1 MKRVITKSEGVRTA
15 LRILLLVMIV
25 MIWPLR
31 LFHEDIGEQ
40 NTASAVEDIVI
51 SGEDNNAA
59 QSFVTDYAHLQ
70 YIELRLTPDQPAG
83 KFHFMLFDAEN
94 KLICEQDVDTSE
106 NERNGNCRICINRDL
121 EPDTAYVYLIKAVDD
136 GSSVSLQ
143 LEDTA
148 VQGNVSQG
156 VMTYQNSSMENRSLI
171 ASYIYREPLR
181 KGRSALIILAL
192 LVIMVVSDMIISK
205 LSKKYDIGNSLVPDT
220 WTYQILCN
228 PLIILFAVW
237 GMIAA
242 GPMHIFGKHI
252 FDIVILEAGIVMLA
266 ATLLYVVNRPYP
278 TKERKMALADSNEGI
293 SDCLQVIFIALAI
306 WATINY
312 QNGIADV
319 FHDIAFRQMLIFM
332 GLALIVTFRSH
343 ELWNVKNLIGVIAS
357 TVFSVIFVHK
367 QIPAQV
373 DSYHVT
379 SLRLLGVL
387 IVVCTILAINTV
399 CVIANYVRSRFKP
412 ENAVRKNGGKNANN
426 ITESHR
432 ISAYGILTAVMMLA
446 FIWRRNTRWWPVIMV
461 VAFAVYF
468 IRYSA
473 WERRSALL
481 VNVARGMSLNFI
493 ACTAYCL
500 MHRPFL
506 SFLLTRYP
514 HMFFTVTETATYL
527 AAAIA
532 ASMVLLFDRY
542 NKNGKWRSCVGEL
555 LLFGTEMVYAMFTM
569 SRTVILAVAVSFF
582 VMLFALAG
590 RGMKKKASG
599 RLSLLMSCVLV
610 TLWCF
615 PICFSMQRMIPAV
628 VAEPVIYDYEKDDV
642 PDEIVRGDI
651 KDSMYY
657 MTFERFANYFCYKM
671 LGTPEHTFDLNIYD
685 IAKTDIHMQE
695 KSLTASNTSM
705 QADSKISF
713 ADGSLTA
720 RNDTQPESVPESQI
734 VSESTSEATAEAL
747 ENEETEV
754 QSEEIT
760 NGRTSIFRS
769 YIFQM
774 NLLGHDTMGATLEDG
789 STASHAHNIYLQVSY
804 DNGIIVG
811 GLFVVWIIATI
822 GQSIVYLRRRYKTD
836 RAAGLPLSVVVTFA
850 AAGMVEWVS
859 HPCIPLG
866 LMFLLVLPP
875 LIYAP
880 DEKEHSCDI
889 TAAGR

>member
-1 MKRVITKSEGVRTA
+1 MKRVITKSEGVRAA
-15 LRILLLVMIV
+15 LRILLIVVIV

-40 NTASAVEDIVI
+40 NTASAAEDIVI

-70 YIELRLTPDQPAG
+70 YIDIRLTPDQPAG

-106 NERNGNCRICINRDL
+106 NERNGSCRICINRDL
-121 EPDTAYVYLIKAVDD
+121 EPGTAYVYLIKSADD

-143 LEDTA
+143 IEDTA
-148 VQGNVSQG
+148 AKGNVSQG
-156 VMTYQNSSMENRSLI
+156 VMTYQNSSVENRSLI

-192 LVIMVVSDMIISK
+192 LVIMVMSDMIISNV
-205 LSKKYDIGNSLVPDT
+205 SKKHDIGNSLVPDT
-220 WTYQILCN
+220 WTYQILCD
-228 PLIILFAVW
+228 PFIILFAVW

-242 GPMHIFGKHI
+242 GPMHVFGKHI
-252 FDIVILEAGIVMLA
+252 FDIVILEAGIVMLT
-266 ATLLYVVNRPYP
+266 ATLLYIVNRPYP
-278 TKERKMALADSNEGI
+278 TRERKMALADSNEGI

-399 CVIANYVRSRFKP
+399 CVIVNYVRSRLKP
-412 ENAVRKNGGKNANN
+412 RNAVRQNGGKNANN
-426 ITESHR
+426 IR
-432 ISAYGILTAVMMLA
+432 ISAYGILTIVMMLA
-446 FIWRRNTRWWPVIMV
+446 FIWRRNTRWWSVIMV
-461 VAFAVYF
+461 IAFVVYF
-468 IRYSA
+468 VRYSA
-473 WERRSALL
+473 WERRSVLL

-493 ACTAYCL
+493 VCTVYCL

-599 RLSLLMSCVLV
+599 RLSLLLSCVLV

-628 VAEPVIYDYEKDDV
+628 VGEPVIYDYEKDDV
-642 PDEIVRGDI
+642 PDEIIRGNV

-671 LGTPEHTFDLNIYD
+671 LGTPEHLFDLNIYD
-685 IAKTDIHMQE
+685 IAMTDIHMQG
-695 KSLTASNTSM
+695 K
-705 QADSKISF
+705 
-713 ADGSLTA
+713 SLTA
-720 RNDTQPESVPESQI
+720 RNDTQPEQVSESQI
-734 VSESTSEATAEAL
+734 VSESTSEATTGSL
-747 ENEETEV
+747 ENEETEA

-769 YIFQM
+769 YISQM

-866 LMFLLVLPP
+866 LMFLLVIPP
-875 LIYAP
+875 LIYTP
-880 DEKEHSCDI
+880 HDKEHSCGI
-889 TAAGR
+889 AAAER